1 MLAGVE
7 MGKSWKEYWNNLLE
21 KNKLVTAVN
30 QMNIIDASN
39 KTEKICRNIYGNY
52 NDLYENYK

>member
-1 MLAGVE
+1 